1 MSEYQFYDFQ
11 SIDRP
16 LDAAAREALRE
27 ISSRARITSN
37 SFTNHYEY
45 GSLKAD
51 PLRLLARYFDV
62 YVYVA
67 NWGARQFAMRLP
79 RRLFDP
85 ASVERFFIDDDFM
98 TIQADGDHVI
108 VSIGLNE
115 LDLDDFDEGTSWL
128 ATLAPL
134 REAVLGGDL
143 RMFYLIWLYQV
154 GLEDFM
160 RDDAPEPL
168 PGIAP
173 LTGALRG
180 FAEFLTVD
188 PDLVEAAAGTAGTA
202 DSQAAAE
209 PTRADAEA
217 FIQAMTEPARTDL
230 LLRLYD
236 GNDPHLGTAF
246 RRQVQSAVTP
256 SAPVHAV
263 RVAADLRRSA
273 EAETIARKTRET
285 QARDDAARRKAAE
298 EEAIRK
304 RRQQALVGREPQ
316 TWNTV
321 ERLIEQR
328 NAAGYAEATITLA
341 DLRDIASNREG
352 FSARL
357 AALRVRHA
365 SKRAFISRLDAAAL
379 R

>member
-45 GSLKAD
+45 GDLKAD

-98 TIQADGDHVI
+98 TIQADGEHVI

-115 LDLDDFDEGTSWL
+115 PDLDEFDEGTTWL

-134 REAVLGGDL
+134 RAAVLGGDL
-143 RMFYLIWLYQV
+143 RMFYVLWLYQV

-180 FAEFLTVD
+180 FADFLTID
-188 PDLVEAAAGTAGTA
+188 PDLLEAAAATAGG
-202 DSQAAAE
+202 QAVAE
-209 PTRADAEA
+209 PTRAQAEA
-217 FIQAMTEPARTDL
+217 FIQGMTERERTDL

-236 GNDPHLGTAF
+236 GDDPHLGTTL
-246 RRQVQSAVTP
+246 RRHIQSGLTAAEP
-256 SAPVHAV
+256 DRAI
-263 RVAADLRRSA
+263 RVAADLRRA
-273 EAETIARKTRET
+273 TEAETVARTKREAE
-285 QARDDAARRKAAE
+285 ARNASERRKAE
-298 EEAIRK
+298 EEAAIRQH
-304 RRQQALVGREPQ
+304 RQQALVGREPQ

-328 NAAGYAEATITLA
+328 NAAGYTEATILLG
-341 DLRDIASNREG
+341 DLRDIAANREG
-352 FSARL
+352 FAARL

-365 SKRAFISRLDAAAL
+365 TKRAFIARLDQAAL

>member
-1 MSEYQFYDFQ
+1 MSEYQYYDFQ

-45 GSLKAD
+45 GDLKAD

-67 NWGARQFAMRLP
+67 NWGSRRFAMRLP

-85 ASVERFFIDDDFM
+85 ASVEQFFIDDDFM
-98 TIQADGDHVI
+98 TIQADGDYVI
-108 VSIGLNE
+108 VSVGLND
-115 LDLDDFDEGTSWL
+115 LDLDEFDEGTTWL

-134 REAVLGGDL
+134 RAAVLGGDL
-143 RMFYLIWLYQV
+143 RMFYLLWLYQV
-154 GLEDFM
+154 GLDDFM
-160 RDDAPEPL
+160 RDDAAEPL

-180 FAEFLTVD
+180 FAEFLTID
-188 PDLVEAAAGTAGTA
+188 PDLVEAAAATP
-202 DSQAAAE
+202 DDQATAE
-209 PTRADAEA
+209 PTRAQAEA
-217 FIQAMTEPARTDL
+217 VIQGMTERERTDL

-236 GNDPHLGTAF
+236 GDEPHLSTTL
-246 RRQVQSAVTP
+246 RRRIHSGLTP
-256 SAPVHAV
+256 AEPDRAI

-273 EAETIARKTRET
+273 EEETSRRKQRET
-285 QARDDAARRKAAE
+285 QERQAAERRKAE
-298 EEAIRK
+298 EGAAIRK

-316 TWNTV
+316 TWNTI

-328 NAAGYAEATITLA
+328 NAAGYAEATILLG
-341 DLRDIASNREG
+341 DLRDIAASREG
-352 FSARL
+352 FAGRV

-365 SKRAFISRLDAAAL
+365 AKRAFIARLDAADL

>member
-1 MSEYQFYDFQ
+1 MSEYQYYDFQ

-45 GSLKAD
+45 GDLKAD

-85 ASVERFFIDDDFM
+85 ASVERFMIDDDFM

-115 LDLDDFDEGTSWL
+115 LDLDEFDEGTTWL

-134 REAVLGGDL
+134 RAAVLGGDL
-143 RMFYLIWLYQV
+143 RMFYLLWLYQV

-160 RDDAPEPL
+160 RDDAAEPL

-180 FAEFLTVD
+180 FAEFLTID
-188 PDLVEAAAGTAGTA
+188 PDLVEAAAATA
-202 DSQAAAE
+202 DAQAAAE
-209 PTRADAEA
+209 PTRAQAEA
-217 FIQAMTEPARTDL
+217 FIQGMTERERTDL

-236 GNDPHLGTAF
+236 GDDPHLGTAL
-246 RRQVQSAVTP
+246 RRRIHSGLTPAEPVSAT
-256 SAPVHAV
+256 
-263 RVAADLRRSA
+263 RVAADLRRMAQEETGKRKNREA
-273 EAETIARKTRET
+273 EAR
-285 QARDDAARRKAAE
+285 QAAERRKAE
-298 EEAIRK
+298 EEAAVRN
-304 RRQQALVGREPQ
+304 RRQQALAGREPQ
-316 TWNTV
+316 AWNAV

-328 NAAGYAEATITLA
+328 NAAGYAEATIMLQ
-341 DLRDIASNREG
+341 DLRDIATSREG
-352 FSARL
+352 FAARV

-365 SKRAFISRLDAAAL
+365 SKRAFIARLDAAAL